1 MARNIL
7 AVIHA
12 VSNDESFTPL
22 QNLKQIGRISKGFAP
37 MLTEILEEYVEQNT
51 GGPAYRIQ
59 RIKTAKQMLGVD
71 ARTSKAAIMDERKE
85 LTVLENAQV
94 LIEVRTDQL
103 RAAIRQVSDLTQA
116 LHEAQKAIDGSDI
129 AAAKKVIDAALS
141 AKAASGGI

>member
-1 MARNIL
+1 LLEGNFT
-7 AVIHA
+7 
-12 VSNDESFTPL
+12 DEKAAPFL
-22 QNLKQIGRISKGFAP
+22 FEHHGRV
-37 MLTEILEEYVEQNT
+37 Y
-51 GGPAYRIQ
+51 
-59 RIKTAKQMLGVD
+59 
-71 ARTSKAAIMDERKE
+71 ARTSKAVIVDERKE